1 MSLWELDLLETYR
14 SDDCDLVK
22 DFYEPCLRRSL
33 TYDRAVGFFSSSALA
48 LVARGLTAFIQAG
61 GRMRLVTSPKF
72 SEADV
77 AAIAQGLEQR
87 DAVIQRA
94 LLRTFKDSVVPDLVQ
109 QRLAALTWLLAQGL
123 LDIKLAVPKSLRGLY
138 HEKLGVFADAEG
150 NLVTFGGSANESE
163 NGLQHNFE
171 VLEIFTSW
179 QVGVEKRALRRVQAF
194 EALWQNRTA
203 KVEVMPFPE
212 AVQRSL
218 IQKYCPDTPPTR
230 EPYAASNE
238 GDYGLDFSDAG
249 VNQEGVP
256 IKPRWITLRDYQ
268 QQAVQNWFANKGRG
282 TLKMATGSG
291 KTITALA
298 VAAELYEQIQL
309 EALIVVCPY
318 RHLVQQWDRECRKFG
333 LKPIL
338 AYESVKQWQSDLS
351 NQLINRRLELPP
363 IVTVITTNATL
374 TSQGFQSLLKSEDG
388 QRGAFPKKTLLIG
401 DEAHNLGAERLAA
414 SLPKTVGLRLGLSAT
429 PERYF
434 DDRGTQAL
442 FDYFGEVLEPEFTLA
457 DAINHGALV
466 KYKYYPILVEL
477 TDEEAM
483 EYAQLSVKIGQ
494 AIAIGGEDEDN
505 ENLTLLL
512 SKRARLIGA
521 AENKIPALR
530 SLMKER
536 LDTDHTLFYCGDGSV
551 EDAIAQETLR
561 QLEVVTRLLG
571 SDLGYRVNTYTAE
584 TSLDER
590 EDLRQQFETGELQGL
605 VAIRCL
611 DEGVDIPAIQ
621 TAVILASSS
630 NPRQFVQRRGRILRR
645 HANKQRA
652 ELFDMIM
659 IPPDLGR
666 ESLEVERKLLEK
678 ELRRFAEFA
687 DLADNAG
694 EARMKLLPLQDCYG
708 LMDI

>member
-1 MSLWELDLLETYR
+1 MSLRELDLLETYR

-22 DFYEPCLRRSL
+22 DFYEPCLKRSL

-48 LVARGLTAFIQAG
+48 LVARGLTTFIQAV
-61 GRMRLVTSPKF
+61 GRMRLVTSPKL

-94 LLRTFKDSVVPDLVQ
+94 LLRSFEAEVVPDLMQ
-109 QRLAALTWLLAQGL
+109 ERLAALTWLLAQGL
-123 LDIKLAVPKSLRGLY
+123 LEIKLAVPKSLRGLY
-138 HEKLGVFADAEG
+138 HEKLGIFADAEG

-163 NGLQHNFE
+163 TALQHNFE

-179 QVGVEKRALRRVQAF
+179 QVGVEKRALRRAHAF
-194 EALWQNRTA
+194 EALWHNRTA

-230 EPYAASNE
+230 EPYAASDE
-238 GDYGLDFSDAG
+238 GNYGLDFPEES
-249 VNQEGVP
+249 VNREGVP

-298 VAAELYEQIQL
+298 VAAELYERIQL

-318 RHLVQQWDRECRKFG
+318 RHLVQQWGRECRKFG

-351 NQLINRRLELPP
+351 NQLINLRLELQPF
-363 IVTVITTNATL
+363 VTVITTNATL
-374 TSQGFQSLLKSEDG
+374 IGQGFQSQLGS
-388 QRGAFPKKTLLIG
+388 FPKKTLLIG

-414 SLPKTVGLRLGLSAT
+414 SLPRTVGLRLGLSAT

-434 DDRGTQAL
+434 DDRSTQAL
-442 FDYFGEVLEPEFTLA
+442 FDYFGPVLEPEFTLA
-457 DAINHGALV
+457 DAINQGALV
-466 KYKYYPILVEL
+466 HYRYYPILVEL

-483 EYAQLSVKIGQ
+483 AYAQLSVKIGQ
-494 AIAIGGEDEDN
+494 AIAIGGADEDN

-536 LDTDHTLFYCGDGSV
+536 LNTDHTLFYCGDGSV
-551 EDAIAQETLR
+551 EDAVAQETLR

-571 SDLGYRVNTYTAE
+571 SELGYRVNTYTAE

-652 ELFDMIM
+652 ELFDMIV

-666 ESLEVERKLLEK
+666 ESLEVEKKLLEK

-694 EARMKLLPLQDCYG
+694 EARMKLLPLQDRYG